1 MGGFTEGITGERSHR
16 LVGSLMFLFYLLV
29 GSLIDV
35 FSCLVGSL
43 MDGVTGRMP
52 HWWVVSLMGGLVD
65 ERTDCY
71 EVLQIGGLIDG
82 QTNLSLSSFRPP
94 LCTPCK
100 NQLIM
105 QLIGAVVCSAAVR
118 KCLFNIPLFCF
129 KCF

>member
-1 MGGFTEGITGERSHR
+1 MVGGLTDRWAQSRF
-16 LVGSLMFLFYLLV
+16 FFYLLAV
-29 GSLIDV
+29 SLIGV
-35 FSCLVGSL
+35 FSCFAGSL
-43 MDGVTGRMP
+43 MDGVAGRMP
-52 HWWVVSLMGGLVD
+52 HWWVVSLIGGLND

-82 QTNLSLSSFRPP
+82 QTNSTLPSFRPP

-100 NQLIM
+100 DQLIIP
-105 QLIGAVVCSAAVR
+105 LIGALVCSAAVR